1 MKPRLAVAAVLLLA
15 VLGVAGYLVFQD
27 SLEPVP
33 LSEGRDLYAKANPE
47 FGEEAAHLEA
57 LMPAGPGLEAFLA
70 TQSELTLIERAPEGA
85 WAGQLA
91 DRLQASRH
99 GRRWRI
105 SVRPGWRMQDGS
117 TLGAARIAV
126 ALQPEVA
133 QLGGEMHVIDPATLE
148 LRFKA
153 RQAWLP
159 GYLAKWRIP
168 GSGPFVR
175 QGNTLVRFDGFTYG
189 RPGIAGLTVITD
201 AAAMES
207 RAWAEG
213 LASGRW
219 AWAVFPG
226 NVAPEDMAKVRL
238 APYDEFR
245 MKDGGVWF
253 LSRRLR
259 RLRPNVE
266 DWTRTRLFGVW
277 KGAMDLPYDPLGL

>member
-1 MKPRLAVAAVLLLA
+1 MKPRLVIAAALLLA
-15 VLGVAGYLVFQD
+15 VLGVGGYLLFQD

-70 TQSELTLIERAPEGA
+70 TQSELTLVERAPEGA
-85 WAGQLA
+85 WAGLLA
-91 DRLQASRH
+91 SGLQASRH
-99 GRRWRI
+99 GRRWRV
-105 SVRPGWRMQDGS
+105 SVRPGWRMQDGA
-117 TLGAARIAV
+117 TLDAARIRT
-126 ALQPEVA
+126 ALQQVVA
-133 QLGGEMHVIDPATLE
+133 ELGGEVRVIDPATLE

-159 GYLAKWRIP
+159 GYLARWRIP

-175 QGNTLVRFDGFTYG
+175 QGTTLTRFAGFSYG
-189 RPGIAGLTVITD
+189 RTGIAGLTLVTD
-201 AAAMES
+201 PAAMTS

-213 LASGRW
+213 LATGRW

-226 NVAPEDMAKVRL
+226 DVAPEDMARVRL
-238 APYDEFR
+238 APYDELR
-245 MKDGGVWF
+245 MKDGSVWF

-259 RLRPNVE
+259 RLRPNAE

-277 KGAMDLPYDPLGL
+277 KGAMSLPYDPLGL